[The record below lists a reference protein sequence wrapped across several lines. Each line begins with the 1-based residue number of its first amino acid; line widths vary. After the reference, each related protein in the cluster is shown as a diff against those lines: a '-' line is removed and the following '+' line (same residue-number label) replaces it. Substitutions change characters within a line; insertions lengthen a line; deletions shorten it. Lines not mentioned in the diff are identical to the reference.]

1 MPRLSTFGGHVDLHR
16 FWGFLVCIWNEM
28 LRTRSFVVAAA
39 LSYYFLLSL
48 VPLLIVFSS
57 LLAYLPIPN
66 VFDQMLDLLA
76 AIVPADAMALVQKI
90 MIGVLS
96 PQSRSFLSFG
106 VVGYLWSSS
115 GGYSAVIEALD
126 IAYGVE
132 TSRPWWKDRLQA
144 LVLTLTTG
152 ALVSTSLLLLIAGAN
167 FGRMVEAVFPVPR
180 GFAQLWPDAR
190 IALTFLMFLVAI
202 LIMYIFG
209 PNTRITFRSAL
220 PGAVLAVCVWFLGS
234 FGFSF
239 YLRHFA
245 DYNVT
250 YGSLGAVIV
259 LMLWFYIIAVAML
272 LGAEVN
278 AQLALRKSIGNPAV
292 EAGQQVSG
300 VPASYPNP

>member
-1 MPRLSTFGGHVDLHR
+1 MPPRSLLKHVRLDLPAVWR
-16 FWGFLVCIWNEM
+16 FMVRVWDEM

-66 VFDQMLDLLA
+66 IFDQMLDLMA
-76 AIVPADAMALVQKI
+76 SVVPAVAMSLVQTI

-96 PQSRSFLSFG
+96 QKSTGILSFG
-106 VVGYLWSSS
+106 VLGYLWSSS
-115 GGYSAVIEALD
+115 GAYSAIIEALD

-132 TSRPWWKDRLQA
+132 ISRPWWQDRLRA

-152 ALVSTSLLLLIAGAN
+152 ALFSASLLLLLAGAS
-167 FGRMVEAVFPVPR
+167 FGRMIEVVFPVPQ
-180 GFAQLWPDAR
+180 GFAQFWPDAR
-190 IALTFLMFLVAI
+190 IALTFLMFIVAI
-202 LIMYIFG
+202 LIMYVFG
-209 PNTRITFRSAL
+209 PNTRIAFRAAL
-220 PGAVLAVCVWFLGS
+220 PGAVLAVSVWFLGS
-234 FGFSF
+234 LGFSF

-245 DYNVT
+245 DYNAT
-250 YGSLGAVIV
+250 YGSMGAVIV

-278 AQLALRKSIGNPAV
+278 AQLARPKPAASAAAQFD
-292 EAGQQVSG
+292 EQVSG
-300 VPASYPNP
+300 VPAA